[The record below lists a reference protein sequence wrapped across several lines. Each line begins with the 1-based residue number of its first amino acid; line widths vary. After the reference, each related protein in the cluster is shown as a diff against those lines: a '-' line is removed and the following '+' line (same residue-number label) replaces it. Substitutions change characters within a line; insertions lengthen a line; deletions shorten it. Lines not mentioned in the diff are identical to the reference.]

1 MHSRLTTK
9 RRIVLG
15 AVFFTVVAIVACG
28 GGDEPAPIPVG
39 TVEHIGPET
48 QEEAIQDVRDWLAA
62 INFEGGF
69 NCLETL
75 EAGQTRWTATRPD
88 ETQWAVTLRAD
99 PPALLFNVHT
109 WAIFTLDGRVET
121 NRFPC

>member
-1 MHSRLTTK
+1 MHSRFITK
-9 RRIVLG
+9 RRILLG
-15 AVFFTVVAIVACG
+15 AVFFAVVAIVACG

-39 TVEHIGPET
+39 TVVPIGPQTED
-48 QEEAIQDVRDWLAA
+48 EAIRSVRDWLADT
-62 INFEGGF
+62 NFEGGF

-75 EAGQTRWTATRPD
+75 EAGESRWSATRPD

-99 PPALLFNVHT
+99 PPAMLFNVHT
-109 WAIFTLDGRVET
+109 WGIFVLDGQIES